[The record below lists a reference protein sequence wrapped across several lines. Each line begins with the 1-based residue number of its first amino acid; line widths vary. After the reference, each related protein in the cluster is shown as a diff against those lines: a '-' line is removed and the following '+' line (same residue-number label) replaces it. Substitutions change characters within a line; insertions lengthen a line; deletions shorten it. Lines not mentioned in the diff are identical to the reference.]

1 MSSFKSTFA
10 SLAFLAAFSTCAS
23 ATIVTQSATVDRYD
37 RSASRGIKDERVLG
51 VFITPGIRTFTAV
64 TGRSRTFDQGWG
76 ASDPASNYLY
86 VALRQGNRNLWTDTF
101 AEGVREGTRQ
111 PLQDYRTSVSK
122 LSDLNAAL
130 RAIDWSRN
138 PIVELQLR
146 AHPAPSRGQELHS
159 IGPVLTVSSRQAEVP
174 EPASSAMLGIGL
186 LGVILARRRRDAS
199 AA

>member
-1 MSSFKSTFA
+1 MSSFKNTFA

-51 VFITPGIRTFTAV
+51 FVITQGIRTFTAV
-64 TGRSRTFDQGWG
+64 TGHSKTFDQGWG
-76 ASDPASNYLY
+76 AHDPASNYLY
-86 VALRQGNRNLWTDTF
+86 VALRLGSQNLWTDRF
-101 AEGVREGTRQ
+101 AEGARVGAGQ

-130 RAIDWSRN
+130 RAIDWSRDPN
-138 PIVELQLR
+138 VELQLR
-146 AHPAPSRGQELHS
+146 AHPAPFRGHELHS
-159 IGPVLTVSSRQAEVP
+159 IAPVLTVSSRQAEVP